1 MLSIMSGSGLVLWL
15 IAEKFLRHVHIMQ
28 THGPLMMAAMGLLLG
43 GLNLLAIG
51 LLGEMQVRHYHEPS
65 RRAPYSV
72 DRVLRSQ
79 NEEQNVS
86 E

>member
-1 MLSIMSGSGLVLWL
+1 MTAKRTAIRSRLMSVALSEMTDKARTRQNTEPATV
-15 IAEKFLRHVHIMQ
+15 
-28 THGPLMMAAMGLLLG
+28 G

-51 LLGEMQVRHYHEPS
+51 LLGEMQVRHYHEP
-65 RRAPYSV
+65 RHRAPYSV

-79 NEEQNVS
+79 NEEHSVS

>member
-1 MLSIMSGSGLVLWL
+1 MFGGSALVAWL
-15 IAEKFLRHVHIMQ
+15 GAEKFLRHVPVMG
-28 THGPLMMAAMGLLLG
+28 THGPLMMVALGLLLG

-51 LLGEMQVRHYHEPS
+51 LLGEMQVRHYHEP
-65 RRAPYSV
+65 RHRAPYSV

-79 NEEQNVS
+79 NEEHSVS